1 MATKPNFHLNATSF
15 GELNASTRIAVRDV
29 IAARSKSFIDKERLL
44 SDSTQFIQLS
54 TLDKSFDDLFIESVA
69 AAADAADY
77 GIGRKFDVYTAAS
90 LYYGQHVADVAV
102 SIQGDDVV
110 NAAEHF
116 KSTGLVVRRTFTIE
130 SGLLNDPYP
139 GTPVTGWDYY
149 LFSVVDERLH
159 DGYRTT
165 PNLSLN
171 SKASV
176 SLENRLYVSPE
187 DGEFYLYKG
196 DSSLEAVWLGDTAP
210 YDEVVADV
218 RTSGIL
224 DSYKRVLNGV
234 EYNTKYHL
242 ARIPQL
248 LFWEVFKTLKALSI
262 EAATAAAD
270 EAVVTPIQE

>member
-1 MATKPNFHLNATSF
+1 MATKPNFHLNAASF
-15 GELNASTRIAVRDV
+15 EELKLSTRTAVRDV

-54 TLDKSFDDLFIESVA
+54 QLGKSFDDRFSESVA
-69 AAADAADY
+69 AASDANDY

-130 SGLLNDPYP
+130 SGLMTDTHP

-149 LFSVVDERLH
+149 LFSAVDERLH
-159 DGYRTT
+159 DGDVTK
-165 PNLSLN
+165 PNLALN
-171 SKASV
+171 SKATV

-196 DSSLEAVWLGDTAP
+196 DSSLEAVWLGETAA

-224 DSYKRVLNGV
+224 DSYKRVLNGL

-270 EAVVTPIQE
+270 EAVVTPTQE

>member
-1 MATKPNFHLNATSF
+1 VATKPNFHLNASSF
-15 GELNASTRIAVRDV
+15 EELTASTRTAVRNV
-29 IAARSKSFIDKERLL
+29 IAARSKSFIDTERLL

-54 TLDKSFDDLFIESVA
+54 SLGKSLDDLFIEAVS

-77 GIGRKFDVYTAAS
+77 GIGRKFDVYNAAA
-90 LYYGQHVADVAV
+90 LYYGQHVADVAMG
-102 SIQGDDVV
+102 IQGDDVV

-116 KSTGLVVRRTFTIE
+116 KSTGLVVRRTLTIE
-130 SGLLNDPYP
+130 SGLINDPYP

-171 SKASV
+171 SKATI
-176 SLENRLYVSPE
+176 SLENRLYVSPQ

-196 DSSLEAVWLGDTAP
+196 DSSLEAVWLGETTP
-210 YDEVVADV
+210 YDEVVTDV

-224 DSYKRVLNGV
+224 DSYKKVLNNMD
-234 EYNTKYHL
+234 YNVKYHL

-248 LFWEVFKTLKALSI
+248 LFWEGFKTLKALSI
-262 EAATAAAD
+262 EASTV
-270 EAVVTPIQE
+270 AVNAVTTPTQE